1 MTARHP
7 HHPQYMP
14 IIKWQKFE
22 QYALLGL
29 DEHFTGTTLPCIEVR
44 KTTQHVDLMQGLAK
58 NWRHAVLI
66 DYADPEGRLSSARM
80 AEFGAFLQYAGARAY
95 PVTPV
100 VDSRDMT
107 ELSDVLQQALKSF
120 PVIALR
126 VRVPS
131 IGEAVSVLEQA
142 KKSLELA
149 RGLSDSVRLIVDL
162 GVTPHEWTSRD
173 AKQLSEILREL
184 QQEGPQSLHLAS
196 GAFPIS
202 LAQVQVGEFA
212 RRDWKL
218 WKEIQDGAPDLVIGY
233 SDYGVISPEWSEEA
247 LTKRSGWVAIRY
259 TRLDDWLVLRADGN
273 SKKHSEDLS
282 ILMVNVYQ
290 DSFKGARYSTGDH
303 MIAVRADKYAP
314 ARQKK
319 NGTYHVTEGWIH
331 HVAVVVTEQY

>member
-1 MTARHP
+1 
-7 HHPQYMP
+7 MP

-29 DEHFTGTTLPCIEVR
+29 DERFTGATLPCIEVR

-66 DYADPEGRLSSARM
+66 DYADPVGRLSSARM
-80 AEFGAFLQYAGARAY
+80 AEFGAFLRHAGARAY

-107 ELSDVLQQALKSF
+107 ELPDALQQALKPF
-120 PVIALR
+120 QVIALR
-126 VRVPS
+126 VRVSS
-131 IGEAVSVLEQA
+131 IGAAANVLEQA
-142 KKSLELA
+142 KKALGLA
-149 RGLSDSVRLIVDL
+149 RELNVLVRLIVDL
-162 GVTPHEWTSRD
+162 AVTPQEWTGNDTKKLTEVLRD
-173 AKQLSEILREL
+173 LQRERL
-184 QQEGPQSLHLAS
+184 QSLHLAS
-196 GAFPIS
+196 GAFPNS
-202 LAQVQVGEFA
+202 LAQIQVGEFA

-247 LTKRSGWVAIRY
+247 LTKRGSRVAIRY
-259 TRLDDWLVLRADGN
+259 ARLDDWLVLRADGN

-282 ILMVNVYQ
+282 ILMVNVYR

-303 MIAVRADKYAP
+303 MIAVRANRLAP

-319 NGTYHVTEGWIH
+319 SGTYHVTEGWIH

>member
-29 DEHFTGTTLPCIEVR
+29 DERFTGATLPCIEVR

-66 DYADPEGRLSSARM
+66 DYADPVGRLSSARM
-80 AEFGAFLQYAGARAY
+80 AEFGAFLRHAGARAY

-107 ELSDVLQQALKSF
+107 ELPDALQQALKPF
-120 PVIALR
+120 QVIALR
-126 VRVPS
+126 VRVSS
-131 IGEAVSVLEQA
+131 IGAAANVLEQA
-142 KKSLELA
+142 KKALGLA
-149 RGLSDSVRLIVDL
+149 RELNVLVRLIVDL
-162 GVTPHEWTSRD
+162 AVTPQEWTGNDTKKLTEVLRD
-173 AKQLSEILREL
+173 LQRERL
-184 QQEGPQSLHLAS
+184 QSLHLAS
-196 GAFPIS
+196 GAFPNS
-202 LAQVQVGEFA
+202 LAQIQVGEFA

-247 LTKRSGWVAIRY
+247 LTKRGSRVAIRY
-259 TRLDDWLVLRADGN
+259 ARLDDWLVLRADGN

-282 ILMVNVYQ
+282 ILMVNVYR

-303 MIAVRADKYAP
+303 MIAVRANRLAP

-319 NGTYHVTEGWIH
+319 SGTYHVTEGWIH